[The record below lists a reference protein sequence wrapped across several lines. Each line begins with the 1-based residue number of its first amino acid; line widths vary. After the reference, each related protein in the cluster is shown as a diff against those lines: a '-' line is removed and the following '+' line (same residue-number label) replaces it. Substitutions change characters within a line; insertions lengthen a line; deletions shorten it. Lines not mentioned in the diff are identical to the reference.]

1 MGVER
6 DPMIM
11 TVAALLLN
19 WWNPE
24 SPEHYSIDTSSF
36 WVRIAVGLS
45 FQLGLHRDPG
55 NKPDA
60 GLRRRI
66 WWSLVT
72 RDNLIN
78 AGHGRPRA
86 VALESTDV
94 PLPSVEDFGGDAQAA
109 STFSAYVSISMIMG
123 DLTQYFLQKGRFS
136 SEKQGLGNRAF
147 RWIKTLPESLQL
159 CYSQPERTL
168 RPYSFEARQLH
179 VQYFVVLTILNKSTP
194 PASSPST
201 ASLLASSFIA
211 GIFGDFLARDEL
223 KYLGPI
229 FTFYLLTAGV
239 TLLSSYRFA
248 GLWHLA
254 ERDLDIVIKAQE
266 ELGKRW
272 PTAIG
277 SLKRLNDVRS
287 RVLKCQRSSYFPE
300 NNMSTEQMQFF
311 EGFGP
316 ELCRGWNVLYPG
328 ASSQQHT
335 RDLMTAGI
343 LTDLY
348 TETAQ
353 EGAETNGVDDISFD
367 AQLLDPQWSLDPYR
381 GVGNWLFNDWQ
392 GPPSYW

>member
-45 FQLGLHRDPG
+45 YQLGLHRDPG
-55 NKPDA
+55 DKPDA
-60 GLRRRI
+60 GLRRRL

-86 VALESTDV
+86 VTLDTTDV
-94 PLPSVEDFGGDAQAA
+94 PLPTVDDFGGDSQAA
-109 STFSAYVSISMIMG
+109 GIFSAYVSISMILG

-136 SEKQGLGNRAF
+136 NEKLSLGNRAF
-147 RWIKTLPESLQL
+147 RWVKTLPEVLQL
-159 CYSQPERTL
+159 CYTQSERSL

-179 VQYFVVLTILNKSTP
+179 VQYFTVLTILNKSTP
-194 PASSPST
+194 PANNPST
-201 ASLLASSFIA
+201 ASLIASSFVA
-211 GIFGDFLARDEL
+211 GIFEDFLARDEL
-223 KYLGPI
+223 RYLGPI

-254 ERDLDIVIKAQE
+254 EQDLDIIFKAQE

-277 SLKRLNDVRS
+277 SLKRLNDVKA
-287 RVLKCQRSSYFPE
+287 RVMKCQRNSYFPE
-300 NNMSTEQMQFF
+300 NNLSPEQIQFF
-311 EGFGP
+311 DGFGP
-316 ELCRGWNVLYPG
+316 DLCRSWNVLYPG
-328 ASSQQHT
+328 TSSQQST

-348 TETAQ
+348 TETAH

-392 GPPSYW
+392 GTSHW

>member
-1 MGVER
+1 
-6 DPMIM
+6 
-11 TVAALLLN
+11 
-19 WWNPE
+19 
-24 SPEHYSIDTSSF
+24 
-36 WVRIAVGLS
+36 
-45 FQLGLHRDPG
+45 
-55 NKPDA
+55 
-60 GLRRRI
+60 
-66 WWSLVT
+66 
-72 RDNLIN
+72 
-78 AGHGRPRA
+78 
-86 VALESTDV
+86 
-94 PLPSVEDFGGDAQAA
+94 
-109 STFSAYVSISMIMG
+109 MIMG

-136 SEKQGLGNRAF
+136 NEKPSLGDRAF
-147 RWIKTLPESLQL
+147 RWVKTLPDILQL
-159 CYSQPERTL
+159 CYPAPERAL

-211 GIFGDFLARDEL
+211 GIFEDFLARDEL

-229 FTFYLLTAGV
+229 FTFYILTAGV

-277 SLKRLNDVRS
+277 SLKRLNDVKS

-300 NNMSTEQMQFF
+300 NNMSPEQMHFF

-316 ELCRGWNVLYPG
+316 DLCRGWNVLYPG
-328 ASSQQHT
+328 ASSQQST

-353 EGAETNGVDDISFD
+353 EGADTNGVDDISFD
-367 AQLLDPQWSLDPYR
+367 AQLLDPQWSLEPYR

-392 GPPSYW
+392 GAPSYW